1 MMKIQLR
8 LIILLIAFLFVS
20 AISAQT
26 ENSPRRIIFARGAT
40 VGRASGYLLGMR
52 DRVFFVVRLNSGQHI
67 RVEISSRGATRGVL
81 IWPSGKQEGGPGGVI
96 FDGDT
101 DETGDYKIS
110 VGESMMADPWR
121 GPITVKVEALPR
133 GQVSPSDANLVAYIG
148 KYPSDLFRRVPAI
161 KTRLRQLL
169 GASYK
174 AFTDRMQVEA
184 PFENDRDVL
193 VTRGCMAHSCTI
205 EEAILAI
212 DMNDGS
218 VYVALKMDGRISRTF
233 PARSSQLPDALK
245 RAMAQ

>member
-1 MMKIQLR
+1 MNIKKLFAIV
-8 LIILLIAFLFVS
+8 IIVCAAIVS
-20 AISAQT
+20 AWAQT
-26 ENSPRRIIFARGAT
+26 ENSPRRIVFARGAT
-40 VGRASGYLLGMR
+40 VGRASGYLRGIR
-52 DRVFFVVRLNSGQHI
+52 DRAFFVVRLNSGQHI

-101 DETGDYKIS
+101 DETGDYKVS
-110 VGESMMADPWR
+110 VGESMMADAWR

-133 GQVSPSDANLVAYIG
+133 GQANPSDANLVAYIG
-148 KYPSDLFRRVPAI
+148 KYPSDLFRQVPAI

-169 GASYK
+169 GGSYK

-184 PFENDRDVL
+184 PFESDRDVL
-193 VTRGCMAHSCTI
+193 ITRGCMAHSCTI

-212 DMNDGS
+212 DTNDGS
-218 VYVALKMDGRISRTF
+218 VYVALKMNGRISQTF

>member
-1 MMKIQLR
+1 MNIRKLFAV
-8 LIILLIAFLFVS
+8 LIIVCAAIVS
-20 AISAQT
+20 ASAQT
-26 ENSPRRIIFARGAT
+26 EKSPRRIVFARGAA
-40 VGRASGYLLGMR
+40 VGRASGYLRGMR
-52 DRVFFVVRLNSGQHI
+52 DRLFFVVRLNSRQHI
-67 RVEISSRGATRGVL
+67 RVEIDARGATRGTL

-133 GQVSPSDANLVAYIG
+133 GQASPSDANLVAYIG

-169 GASYK
+169 GANYQD
-174 AFTDRMQVEA
+174 FTDRMQVEA

-193 VTRGCMAHSCTI
+193 ITRGCMAHSCTI
-205 EEAILAI
+205 EEALLAI

-218 VYVALKMDGRISRTF
+218 VYVALKMNGRISRTF
-233 PARSSQLPDALK
+233 PAKRSLLPDALK